1 MKKIFLV
8 LIILIMIIYAPN
20 FIWLVKSTV
29 YISNRSSKALNF
41 VTVHINDKTMQLG
54 KLMPDEN
61 RFIFL
66 PKSGDATFELSY
78 VKGGKLI
85 FSCRQYVESEMYNVK
100 SVINDS
106 DSPDCS
112 NNAPFIN
119 ELFILK
125 LLNQIKY

>member
-8 LIILIMIIYAPN
+8 LVILIMILYAPN
-20 FIWLVKSTV
+20 FIWLVKSTA

-41 VTVHINDKTMQLG
+41 LSVHVDDKSVQLG
-54 KLMPDEN
+54 KLMPDET

-66 PKSGDATFELSY
+66 PRSGDATFELSY

-85 FSCRQYVESEMYNVK
+85 FSCRQYIESEMYNVK

-112 NNAPFIN
+112 TDSPFIN

-125 LLNQIKY
+125 LLNQIK

>member
-1 MKKIFLV
+1 MNKIFLV
-8 LIILIMIIYAPN
+8 LIILIIILYAPN
-20 FIWLVKSTV
+20 FIWLVKSTA
-29 YISNRSSKALNF
+29 YISNRSSKTLNF
-41 VTVHINDKTMQLG
+41 VTVHVDDKTIQLG

-66 PKSGDATFELSY
+66 PKSSDATFELSY
-78 VKGGKLI
+78 LKGGELI
-85 FSCRQYVESEMYNVK
+85 FSCRQYIESEMYNIK

-112 NNAPFIN
+112 TNSPFIN

-125 LLNQIKY
+125 LLNQIK